1 MATRRI
7 WIPKAT
13 ESLSMRQTELISWN
27 DRRLL
32 NCNEGWRIWRH
43 ESCIIVIIIIYYY
56 VLLLLCIIRHFS
68 WQKLRHSLH
77 LSRPLR
83 CPVICAVRGS
93 CHPPYDHM
101 RWSCTQFSLPWNVKW
116 LYSILHTSIFSALCT
131 HTHGFIYIY
140 KPDTNSNTVL
150 PCARPKHIHITY
162 HSFTILTHIYIYLF
176 IFLVLRANKSSTCSL
191 FPELVPLISQ
201 SFSEANFLVQA
212 VKLDPLGLVTSLD
225 TTLSLQCQSQCVSCL
240 DMSRSSAWSDS
251 TTASQVSAL
260 SSAHASGKSPQP
272 KVQFGSMRINLVQN
286 ARCCWSITKGWRGMP
301 LISTSGSLK
310 GIKRMAARELS
321 KIFWCPACFSHASAL
336 L

>member
-1 MATRRI
+1 MYHSAFFMTKTA
-7 WIPKAT
+7 PLFALVKALAV
-13 ESLSMRQTELISWN
+13 SCDLRSS
-27 DRRLL
+27 RLL
-32 NCNEGWRIWRH
+32 SPTLWPYAL
-43 ESCIIVIIIIYYY
+43 IVHT
-56 VLLLLCIIRHFS
+56 VLITMKCQVIVQYSTYIHFF
-68 WQKLRHSLH
+68 RALH
-77 LSRPLR
+77 
-83 CPVICAVRGS
+83 
-93 CHPPYDHM
+93 
-101 RWSCTQFSLPWNVKW
+101 
-116 LYSILHTSIFSALCT
+116 T

>member
-1 MATRRI
+1 MYCCCCVSFGIFHDKNCATLCTCQGPCGVLWSAQFAALVTHLMTI
-7 WIPKAT
+7 CV
-13 ESLSMRQTELISWN
+13 
-27 DRRLL
+27 DRAHSSHY
-32 NCNEGWRIWRH
+32 H
-43 ESCIIVIIIIYYY
+43 EMSSDCTVFYI
-56 VLLLLCIIRHFS
+56 
-68 WQKLRHSLH
+68 
-77 LSRPLR
+77 
-83 CPVICAVRGS
+83 
-93 CHPPYDHM
+93 HP
-101 RWSCTQFSLPWNVKW
+101 F
-116 LYSILHTSIFSALCT
+116 FSALCT